1 MYKCKGADAKGLWE
15 GDRRYNE
22 FFKLY
27 EKLEARWP
35 GVPLPML
42 PPKKSIGNK
51 DIKFI
56 NERRFYLERFL
67 KKMSTYDFILNS
79 QEFTIFSRPS
89 GDIEKM
95 LGAIPKSSSSDI
107 VEKYKEILKIEVH
120 MYDPIAKDKLDNQCK
135 EFQHFA
141 K

>member
-1 MYKCKGADAKGLWE
+1 VYKCKGSDSQGLWE

-22 FFKLY
+22 FFKLF

-35 GVPLPML
+35 GIPLPLL

-67 KKMSTYDFILNS
+67 KKMSAYDFILNS
-79 QEFTIFSRPS
+79 QEFYCFSRPK
-89 GDIEKM
+89 GDIEKI
-95 LGAIPKSSSSDI
+95 LGAIPKASSAE
-107 VEKYKEILKIEVH
+107 VVTKYKDILNIQVH
-120 MYDPIAKDKLDNQCK
+120 LYD
-135 EFQHFA
+135 
-141 K
+141 

>member
-1 MYKCKGADAKGLWE
+1 
-15 GDRRYNE
+15 
-22 FFKLY
+22 
-27 EKLEARWP
+27 
-35 GVPLPML
+35 
-42 PPKKSIGNK
+42 
-51 DIKFI
+51 
-56 NERRFYLERFL
+56 
-67 KKMSTYDFILNS
+67 
-79 QEFTIFSRPS
+79 
-89 GDIEKM
+89 M